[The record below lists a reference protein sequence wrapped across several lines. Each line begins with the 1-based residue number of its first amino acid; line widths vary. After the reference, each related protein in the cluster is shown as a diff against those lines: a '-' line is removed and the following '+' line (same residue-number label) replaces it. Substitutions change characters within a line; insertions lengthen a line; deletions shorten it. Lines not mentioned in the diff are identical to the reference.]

1 MSQLEET
8 ILALDRTQRDL
19 SDTSGRCL
27 RTQLSRQVEAGRR
40 ELSVIVQS
48 PTTSTPDPTLVTE
61 EHPPSFFSAENSA
74 IQPPEYLSITTPFQI
89 YEDPEQL
96 QSGRPSIIVTTPS
109 ASISVGKEN
118 IEPEFLDSNIM
129 TNNQDAI
136 IKDQELSD
144 RLKKAQ
150 AKLRSKMEVFNPEKY
165 PPAVLKMNQD
175 KWQGTIMEDYS
186 ELCLI
191 IDEIREITEAEE
203 DKVKIKE
210 GYDVWTTLLN
220 NFFLSYS
227 NKLLTVGDEGSSST
241 PSTSSQDSSSR
252 RAAVASVKVDTEK
265 LTLDIKALS
274 SEIRN
279 VDDWSSA
286 DSSEVETA
294 MHKVESWKKQFK
306 DIRNTLF
313 SIKKLV
319 MTHSI
324 TGVNLS
330 GSETDVFNLEAEME
344 LIIENI
350 QHEDD
355 VRDLYSLSK
364 SKAADVKYP
373 QFSGCDDEDYN
384 KFEREFLAALKS
396 NKVKQVDKIKKLR
409 ECLKGQPKSLI
420 NENLEDIDEGL
431 KILQTVYGDPS
442 RVMKSKK
449 NKLLSLGNFPKFGS
463 KTPSHLKQQ
472 FDWLLQ
478 LELLLADVIDLATKS
493 NDMHCE
499 IYNPTFYR
507 TIKQYFPTQMMKEMS
522 GFTGD
527 TKQRIASMKEYVV
540 TNRKETQTM
549 LQDVDVGGVAV
560 NSGSN
565 EKAKTSPSSLYSSFT
580 AATRYEECKICKVL
594 EDDGDYEDLYDDHF
608 GKTPFGCP
616 RFASM
621 TCGTR
626 LQMVYRT
633 KICQFCLD
641 PNYVHKRRGERHR
654 NCPAFS
660 SSGSFKHSCNSCKY
674 HYLICERHMEEN
686 EEKLEQSRTFWS
698 EQGKYFSNSVSM
710 LSSAS
715 SNRRMSRQS
724 PSSRSPSVYFHKSA
738 IDAATKKLKR
748 FVSEGTKIDP
758 DPEGEPM
765 FMFSYIQ
772 GKTKSLNVFYDRGC
786 SHSMFKTG
794 VPEVELDA
802 VKICSGPKYVN
813 TAGNKTIKVGD
824 KWACLVDK
832 VDGSK
837 QVIVGV
843 DCQDITFPFPMMS
856 TKEAYKEI
864 LAKAPRKRK
873 GYISSLKVPDIIGG
887 SPDILMGIKY
897 ESVHP
902 RTVFTLPS
910 GLFIAKLKLAS
921 HSGWTACIGGPH
933 KSFASLAAQSGGTAR
948 LLSCFIDSIDN
959 FHKLGAP
966 KLPVPMMSI
975 EDIEFLNKSKISDIS
990 GQETKEENMPE
1001 HSSDE
1006 PPPSNLGDGAAE
1018 ECMGFPDASKVV
1030 SSHPGEDGG
1039 RQEADLP
1046 DKSIDVENFK
1056 AHSSNKPAQS
1066 KFGDGAAE
1074 ECMGFP
1080 NASNA
1085 VSSHHTDSSN
1095 LYNSKT
1101 HSSDKPALSILGDG
1115 ATEECIGISE
1125 DSIVVSD
1132 SVGEDGVRI
1141 CSQNPQQHHVQQI
1154 IFNMFGESKTLEII
1168 NLMKKFLPSTQS
1180 MSFWEQSILAAIMLN
1195 CLHSIA
1201 GTYVEIIG
1209 KNATDNNEMF
1219 YEKPDDSARDNKA
1232 SPKFPG
1238 EVNDPELDHVVTKLP
1253 VLASSSNILSQ
1264 PPILQTFIR
1273 GELKFHAKVITH
1285 HRQYLLLLIQDVTV
1299 CFKDSGTEPSEIT

>member
-1 MSQLEET
+1 M
-8 ILALDRTQRDL
+8 
-19 SDTSGRCL
+19 
-27 RTQLSRQVEAGRR
+27 
-40 ELSVIVQS
+40 
-48 PTTSTPDPTLVTE
+48 
-61 EHPPSFFSAENSA
+61 
-74 IQPPEYLSITTPFQI
+74 
-89 YEDPEQL
+89 
-96 QSGRPSIIVTTPS
+96 
-109 ASISVGKEN
+109 
-118 IEPEFLDSNIM
+118 
-129 TNNQDAI
+129 
-136 IKDQELSD
+136 
-144 RLKKAQ
+144 
-150 AKLRSKMEVFNPEKY
+150 
-165 PPAVLKMNQD
+165 
-175 KWQGTIMEDYS
+175 
-186 ELCLI
+186 
-191 IDEIREITEAEE
+191 
-203 DKVKIKE
+203 
-210 GYDVWTTLLN
+210 
-220 NFFLSYS
+220 
-227 NKLLTVGDEGSSST
+227 
-241 PSTSSQDSSSR
+241 
-252 RAAVASVKVDTEK
+252 
-265 LTLDIKALS
+265 
-274 SEIRN
+274 
-279 VDDWSSA
+279 
-286 DSSEVETA
+286 
-294 MHKVESWKKQFK
+294 
-306 DIRNTLF
+306 
-313 SIKKLV
+313 
-319 MTHSI
+319 
-324 TGVNLS
+324 
-330 GSETDVFNLEAEME
+330 
-344 LIIENI
+344 
-350 QHEDD
+350 
-355 VRDLYSLSK
+355 K
-364 SKAADVKYP
+364 S
-373 QFSGCDDEDYN
+373 
-384 KFEREFLAALKS
+384 
-396 NKVKQVDKIKKLR
+396 
-409 ECLKGQPKSLI
+409 QPKSLI
-420 NENLEDIDEGL
+420 TENLEDINEGL
-431 KILQTVYGDPS
+431 KILQSVYGDPS

-449 NKLLSLGNFPKFGS
+449 TKLLSLGNFPKFGS

-478 LELLLADVIDLATKS
+478 LELLLADVIDLAAKS
-493 NDMHCE
+493 SDMYCE
-499 IYNPTFYR
+499 IYNPSFYR

-527 TKQRIASMKEYVV
+527 SKQKIASMKEYVV

-549 LQDVDVGGVAV
+549 LQDVDVGGIAV
-560 NSGSN
+560 SSGSN
-565 EKAKTSPSSLYSSFT
+565 EKAKTSPSSLHSSFT
-580 AATRYEECKICKVL
+580 AATRYENCKICKVL

-616 RFASM
+616 RFANM

-641 PNYVHKRRGERHR
+641 PNYVHKRKGERHR
-654 NCPAFS
+654 NCPALS

-674 HYLICERHMEEN
+674 HYLVCERHIEEN

-724 PSSRSPSVYFHKSA
+724 PSSRSPSVNFNKSA
-738 IDAATKKLKR
+738 IDVATKKLKR
-748 FVSEGTKIDP
+748 FVNEGTKIDP

-794 VPEVELDA
+794 VPGVELDA
-802 VKICSGPKYVN
+802 VKIKSGPMYVN

-824 KWACLVDK
+824 EWACLVDK

-873 GYISSLKVPDIIGG
+873 GYISSLKVPDNVGG

-933 KSFASLAAQSGGTAR
+933 KSFASLAAQTGGTAR

-966 KLPVPMMSI
+966 KLPVPMMSM
-975 EDIEFLNKSKISDIS
+975 EDIQFLNKSKITDVT
-990 GQETKEENMPE
+990 GQESQEENMSE
-1001 HSSDE
+1001 HSSIEPAPNCLGDGAVEECAVFTDASKAVSSHPGDCADRTEADLPDE
-1006 PPPSNLGDGAAE
+1006 SSDDVENSEALSSDKPAPSKLGDGAAE

-1030 SSHPGEDGG
+1030 SSH
-1039 RQEADLP
+1039 
-1046 DKSIDVENFK
+1046 NT
-1056 AHSSNKPAQS
+1056 
-1066 KFGDGAAE
+1066 
-1074 ECMGFP
+1074 
-1080 NASNA
+1080 ASR
-1085 VSSHHTDSSN
+1085 
-1095 LYNSKT
+1095 T

-1125 DSIVVSD
+1125 ASNVVSD

-1141 CSQNPQQHHVQQI
+1141 CSQNPQQPHVHEI
-1154 IFNMFGESKTLEII
+1154 IFNMFGETKTLEII

-1180 MSFWEQSILAAIMLN
+1180 MSFWEQSILAAVMLN

-1209 KNATDNNEMF
+1209 QEAMDNNEMCHG
-1219 YEKPDDSARDNKA
+1219 KPDDSASDNKA
-1232 SPKFPG
+1232 PPEFTG
-1238 EVNDPELDHVVTKLP
+1238 EVNDPELNHVITKFP
-1253 VLASSSNILSQ
+1253 VLASSSSILSQ

-1285 HRQYLLLLIQDVTV
+1285 HGQYLLLLIQVVTV
-1299 CFKDSGTEPSEIT
+1299 CFKDSGTESSDIT